1 MERFEKY
8 YKVIWVD
15 LDDNDCDL
23 LKGPEDELKLLEM
36 LRDDYNSSRYD
47 KWVKLIAK
55 EKVKKEDAEF
65 FVAAFCSENIR
76 RQFQSGKKMLE
87 YFYVRK
93 VGTEEARVR
102 ARIYVKEGSMDNP
115 MEVLIYIKG

>member
-1 MERFEKY
+1 MDCYERY

-47 KWVKLIAK
+47 KWVRLISR
-55 EKVKKEDAEF
+55 EKVKEEDVQF
-65 FVAAFCSENIR
+65 FVSAFCSANIR
-76 RQFQSGKKMLE
+76 RQFREGKEMLE

-93 VGTEEARVR
+93 VGAEDARVR
-102 ARIYVKEGSMDNP
+102 ARVYVKEGPMDNP
-115 MEVLIYIKG
+115 MEVLIYIEG